1 MPCNQ
6 QKKIYSTEL
15 GIDLKSGRES
25 EFSFEYAMSKRSQG
39 KILNKEKEPFV
50 PLERLET
57 IRQKIVSLL
66 EGQTL
71 SIRDISIMAR
81 ISEKE
86 AYEHLEH
93 IQKGKGKGKRK
104 DNHSLIVTPAEC
116 KRCGFVFRKRERLKK
131 PGKCPVCH
139 SESIREPLFSMG

>member
-1 MPCNQ
+1 
-6 QKKIYSTEL
+6 
-15 GIDLKSGRES
+15 
-25 EFSFEYAMSKRSQG
+25 MSKRPQG
-39 KILNKEKEPFV
+39 KILHKEKEPLV

-71 SIRDISIMAR
+71 SVRDISIMAR
-81 ISEKE
+81 VSEKE

-93 IQKGKGKGKRK
+93 IQKGKRK
-104 DNHSLIVTPAEC
+104 NNHPLIVIPAEC

-139 SESIREPLFSMG
+139 SESIREPLFSMR